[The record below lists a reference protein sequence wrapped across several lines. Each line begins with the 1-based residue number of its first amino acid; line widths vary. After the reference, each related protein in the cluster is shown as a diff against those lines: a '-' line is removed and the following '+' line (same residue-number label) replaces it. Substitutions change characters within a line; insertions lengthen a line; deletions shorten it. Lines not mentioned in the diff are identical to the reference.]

1 MNVLDVGRRSDVERL
16 PFADGSFDAVVCRQR
31 LQLLPDRT
39 LALSEMR
46 RVLADGGRAVLS
58 VGGRIERSAAFA
70 ALANALERHAGVG
83 LAASVHRLFSLPE
96 PEDLRASL
104 ACAGFTDILVDIG
117 RETTSLPSAADLL
130 RFVPRSPGGTAAGLT
145 DHIERAVVADLH
157 RELAPWIG
165 PQGLRLT
172 MDVNTAIA
180 TR

>member
-1 MNVLDVGRRSDVERL
+1 MNVLDVGRRTDVERL

-70 ALANALERHAGVG
+70 ALADALERHAGPR

-104 ACAGFTDILVDIG
+104 AYAGFTDILVDLG
-117 RETTSLPSAADLL
+117 RETASLPSAAHLL
-130 RFVPRSPGGTAAGLT
+130 RFVPRSQGHDGLT
-145 DHIERAVVADLH
+145 ERAERAVVADLD